1 MEFDD
6 FIVYENKSV
15 ILSNFILNDVFPI
28 KIVLLYV
35 RSMTEICQNLLLN
48 GTVNVSVN
56 VSLIQCKEIIV
67 RVAIL
72 KICFTFK
79 LCCVFIR
86 KREGN

>member
-1 MEFDD
+1 MFSWLTILMEFDD

-35 RSMTEICQNLLLN
+35 RSMTENCQNLLLN

-56 VSLIQCKEIIV
+56 VSLI
-67 RVAIL
+67 
-72 KICFTFK
+72 
-79 LCCVFIR
+79 
-86 KREGN
+86 

>member
-1 MEFDD
+1 MFSWLTILMEFDD

-35 RSMTEICQNLLLN
+35 KSMTEICQNLLLN

-56 VSLIQCKEIIV
+56 VSLI
-67 RVAIL
+67 
-72 KICFTFK
+72 
-79 LCCVFIR
+79 
-86 KREGN
+86 

>member
-1 MEFDD
+1 MFSWLTILMEFDD

-56 VSLIQCKEIIV
+56 VSLI
-67 RVAIL
+67 
-72 KICFTFK
+72 
-79 LCCVFIR
+79 
-86 KREGN
+86 